1 MPLEEG
7 DRTFTVEEIRKSGQQ
22 NKSGTHKK
30 TKGSGGRFVVKA
42 KTNQTIMS
50 KAKIA
55 FNAACNKKE
64 IYGQCTLDVFMRETT
79 AGSDK
84 GLYGYKC
91 KRTLKSEPVVIK
103 LKDGTTYTSKY
114 DTTATPIKI

>member
-30 TKGSGGRFVVKA
+30 TKGSGGRFVAKA
-42 KTNQTIMS
+42 KTNQSIIS
-50 KAKIA
+50 KAKKA
-55 FNAACNKKE
+55 FNRACNKKD
-64 IYGQCTLDVFMRETT
+64 IKGQCTLDVTMRETT

-84 GLYGYKC
+84 GVYKYKC
-91 KRTLKSEPVVIK
+91 KRV
-103 LKDGTTYTSKY
+103 LKDKPVEIMRDGVKQVSLY
-114 DTTATPIKI
+114 DTFAEPIKE